1 MQLQDKPIEG
11 LTAAE
16 CRLELSGETD
26 LNRLRS
32 LVGLK
37 RVLEEVRGT
46 SCTLTAD
53 VQEGK
58 VRNWRY
64 PRQLKVS

>member
-1 MQLQDKPIEG
+1 MPLETPVEK
-11 LTAAE
+11 LTAE
-16 CRLELSGETD
+16 DCQRELADEGD

-32 LVGLK
+32 LVAVK
-37 RVLEEVRGT
+37 RLLSELQGVTCKLE
-46 SCTLTAD
+46 AD
-53 VQEGK
+53 VQGGK